1 MIQVI
6 AGKKGSGK
14 TKRLIDLTNATAR
27 DAVHDVIFLDDD
39 NRYMFD
45 VDHKVRFINAEDYHI
60 RSTDMFI
67 GFLCGILS
75 SNFDVGTIFIDAFLK
90 LCHAELADTEQVVKI
105 PVGKRR
111 AESSAVKYDVFPHR
125 DPDRMLFGDRLPIS
139 IEIHF
144 SSGIGIDPQGVYFS
158 LCRNIA
164 EGDEEHF
171 SAARK
176 LEAGIGVIVA
186 DILDGPD
193 AE

>member
-14 TKRLIDLTNATAR
+14 TKRLNDLTNNTAR

-60 RSTDMFI
+60 HNADMFI

-90 LCHAELADTEQVVKI
+90 LCRTELAETEPIVKALAELGAKHNVDFVLSLSADPDEI
-105 PVGKRR
+105 PVFFRQ
-111 AESSAVKYDVFPHR
+111 Y
-125 DPDRMLFGDRLPIS
+125 MI
-139 IEIHF
+139 
-144 SSGIGIDPQGVYFS
+144 
-158 LCRNIA
+158 
-164 EGDEEHF
+164 
-171 SAARK
+171 
-176 LEAGIGVIVA
+176 
-186 DILDGPD
+186 
-193 AE
+193 

>member
-14 TKRLIDLTNATAR
+14 TKRLIDLTNTTAR

-60 RSTDMFI
+60 HNADMFI

-90 LCHAELADTEQVVKI
+90 LCHLELADTEKVVATLAELGEKHQVDFVLSLSADPEEL
-105 PVGKRR
+105 PVFYKQ
-111 AESSAVKYDVFPHR
+111 Y
-125 DPDRMLFGDRLPIS
+125 MI
-139 IEIHF
+139 
-144 SSGIGIDPQGVYFS
+144 
-158 LCRNIA
+158 
-164 EGDEEHF
+164 
-171 SAARK
+171 
-176 LEAGIGVIVA
+176 
-186 DILDGPD
+186 
-193 AE
+193 